1 MSTSVSTR
9 ESDSQKTKD
18 SLEYADITVSGLQK
32 ATSVLDNDAM
42 QTSRLW
48 EAAYSQPS
56 TGSDQYANRA
66 FSSGRVA
73 FAVPSNY
80 FDSLSRRALIETGTM
95 ESVYS
100 ELLKIEEFYQHE
112 LKEGRRPSEVN
123 EKIRLALV
131 QKIAELKATGSLK

>member
-1 MSTSVSTR
+1 
-9 ESDSQKTKD
+9 
-18 SLEYADITVSGLQK
+18 
-32 ATSVLDNDAM
+32 
-42 QTSRLW
+42 
-48 EAAYSQPS
+48 
-56 TGSDQYANRA
+56 
-66 FSSGRVA
+66 
-73 FAVPSNY
+73 
-80 FDSLSRRALIETGTM
+80 M